1 MANRTVKDAHTVH
14 GTNPQYLVEKIIRS
28 RIYESKYWKEHCFA
42 LTAELLV
49 DKAVELRYVGGVYG
63 GNVKPTPFL
72 CLALKMLQIQPDKDI
87 VIEFIKQEP
96 YKYARALG
104 AFYLRLVGDSVEI
117 YKYLETLYNDFRR
130 LKFQDRNGNFS
141 LMYMDDFID
150 SLLTEERVCDVIL
163 PRLQKRVVLEEATVL
178 EPRQSLLN
186 EDLDDLQ
193 YVDEIDT
200 TAGIPGLGDDE
211 EEGVDG
217 GRDKRKSRDRPRHR
231 DRDREHRDR
240 DRDRER
246 DRERN
251 REREHERDRERDRS
265 RERDYN
271 SHRRRHRDDSPHVE
285 RRDRKD
291 RMERD
296 RERKHDHEKRGRRS
310 RSRDHREGGG
320 RPRNEEGNYSP
331 DHKRS
336 RDKDRDRGRR
346 YQHS

>member
-49 DKAVELRYVGGVYG
+49 DKAVELRYVGGVFG

-104 AFYLRLVGDSVEI
+104 AFYLRLVGESVEI

-141 LMYMDDFID
+141 LIYMDDFID

-163 PRLQKRVVLEEATVL
+163 PRLQKRSVLEETNLL
-178 EPRQSLLN
+178 EPRLSLLN

-211 EEGVDG
+211 NDEEGVSAGD
-217 GRDKRKSRDRPRHR
+217 RDKKRSRDRPRHR
-231 DRDREHRDR
+231 DRDHRDR

-246 DRERN
+246 DRN
-251 REREHERDRERDRS
+251 RDRDRERDRS
-265 RERDYN
+265 RERDYAT
-271 SHRRRHRDDSPHVE
+271 HRRRHRDDSPHVE

-291 RMERD
+291 RDDRD
-296 RERKHDHEKRGRRS
+296 RERKHDREKKSRRS
-310 RSRDHREGGG
+310 RSRDRREGGG
-320 RPRNEEGNYSP
+320 RSRNEDSHYSP

-336 RDKDRDRGRR
+336 RDKERDRGRR
-346 YQHS
+346 Y

>member
-49 DKAVELRYVGGVYG
+49 DKAVELRYVGGVYS

-104 AFYLRLVGDSVEI
+104 AFYLRLVGESVEI

-130 LKFQDRNGNFS
+130 LKFQDRAGNFS
-141 LMYMDDFID
+141 LIYMDDFID
-150 SLLTEERVCDVIL
+150 KLLTEERVCDVIL
-163 PRLQKRVVLEEATVL
+163 PRLQKRSVLEEANAL

-186 EDLDDLQ
+186 EDLEDLQ
-193 YVDEIDT
+193 YAEDMDT
-200 TAGIPGLGDDE
+200 TAAGDLEDRDRHRE
-211 EEGVDG
+211 
-217 GRDKRKSRDRPRHR
+217 RDKDRHR
-231 DRDREHRDR
+231 DREDRPKDR
-240 DRDRER
+240 DR
-246 DRERN
+246 
-251 REREHERDRERDRS
+251 H
-265 RERDYN
+265 
-271 SHRRRHRDDSPHVE
+271 HRRRHREESPHAE
-285 RRDRKD
+285 RREPRDRKAKDHEYSRHKD
-291 RMERD
+291 RDD
-296 RERKHDHEKRGRRS
+296 RERERRHERERERRRS
-310 RSRDHREGGG
+310 RSREKHG
-320 RPRNEEGNYSP
+320 RHGDSRLSP

-336 RDKDRDRGRR
+336 RDKERDRERR
-346 YQHS
+346 H

>member
-87 VIEFIKQEP
+87 VIEFIKQEN

-104 AFYLRLVGDSVEI
+104 AFYLRLVGESVEI

-130 LKFQDRNGNFS
+130 LKFQDRMGSFS
-141 LMYMDDFID
+141 LIYMDDFID

-163 PRLQKRVVLEEATVL
+163 PRLQKRGVLEEANVL
-178 EPRQSLLN
+178 DPRQSLLN

-193 YVDEIDT
+193 FVEEMDT
-200 TAGIPGLGDDE
+200 TGGAHSE
-211 EEGVDG
+211 EQE
-217 GRDKRKSRDRPRHR
+217 KRKDPERSRHHDREYSDRDHR
-231 DRDREHRDR
+231 DRDH
-240 DRDRER
+240 
-246 DRERN
+246 
-251 REREHERDRERDRS
+251 H
-265 RERDYN
+265 
-271 SHRRRHRDDSPHVE
+271 HRRRRREDSPHAE
-285 RRDRKD
+285 RRDRSDRDYEYSRHKD
-291 RMERD
+291 RED
-296 RERKHDHEKRGRRS
+296 RERRYEREKERRRS
-310 RSRDHREGGG
+310 RSRDRHEGRSRHSDGKSSSN
-320 RPRNEEGNYSP
+320 P
-331 DHKRS
+331 KRS
-336 RDKDRDRGRR
+336 RDKNKERERR
-346 YQHS
+346 R